1 MFHLAVDSAIELGV
15 LEARHDSLLCTL
27 VDRNREHLRRWVPW
41 LDNNTTVSD
50 SRAFID
56 QARERYV
63 NREGLDAGIW
73 HRNRL
78 AGLGSFNDID
88 WGNRRAGIGY
98 WLSSDCQGRGIM
110 TRSCAAL
117 IGHAFGKLDLN
128 RVEIRCSPRND
139 RSRAI
144 PTRLGFTHEGVIRQ
158 AEWLYDHFED
168 HEIYG
173 LLAGEWPTSGER

>member
-1 MFHLAVDSAIELGV
+1 MFHLAIDSSIELGL

-27 VDRNREHLRRWVPW
+27 VDRNREYLRRWLPW
-41 LDNNTTVSD
+41 LDNSTTVSD

-56 QARERYV
+56 QTRERYV

-73 HRNRL
+73 YRHELVGLVSLNEITWAHRK
-78 AGLGSFNDID
+78 AE
-88 WGNRRAGIGY
+88 IGY
-98 WLSSDCQGRGIM
+98 WLSSNCQSRGIM

-117 IGHAFGKLDLN
+117 IGHAFGEFDLN

-144 PTRLGFTHEGVIRQ
+144 PARLGFTREGVIRQ

-173 LLAGEWPTSGER
+173 LLAGEWPLQEER